1 MNKADRSKFLSYV
14 TNITKDKETREKLK
28 YFFLSVIEN
37 RNKKSK
43 DFQRSVKK
51 FKNDENYKLIHPLV
65 S

>member
-37 RNKKSK
+37 RNKKKQRLSK
-43 DFQRSVKK
+43 
-51 FKNDENYKLIHPLV
+51 V

>member
-1 MNKADRSKFLSYV
+1 MNKADRSKFLSYA

-37 RNKKSK
+37 RNKKKQRLSK
-43 DFQRSVKK
+43 
-51 FKNDENYKLIHPLV
+51 V